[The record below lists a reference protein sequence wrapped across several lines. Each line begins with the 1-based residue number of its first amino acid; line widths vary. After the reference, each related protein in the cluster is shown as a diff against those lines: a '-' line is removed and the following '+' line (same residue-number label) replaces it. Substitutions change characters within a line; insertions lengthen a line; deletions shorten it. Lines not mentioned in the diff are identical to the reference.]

1 MNLINERRSIMILIE
16 LHKRK
21 YIDLNTRKELR
32 KTLVNYNTTEEFLLD
47 LISQYNI
54 YYHALPNYLKND
66 YQFLAKACVARPKTL
81 LEIFSIS
88 FHNLAEVLK
97 LIAEEDVLAILDAES
112 EIIYPA
118 VRKSILNAKGISK
131 QSMANNTE
139 ISCV

>member
-1 MNLINERRSIMILIE
+1 MILIE